1 MDTPLFFSKS
11 KTANAIIFHE
21 NNKIIKDN
29 KKNITYF
36 EQILQKFYKNSQ
48 IKKGISCSEKEIFKT
63 FKAIFKAF

>member
-1 MDTPLFFSKS
+1 MNTPLFFSKS

-21 NNKIIKDN
+21 DNKTIKDK

-48 IKKGISCSEKEIFKT
+48 IKKGISCSEKEISKT
-63 FKAIFKAF
+63 FKAIFKTF